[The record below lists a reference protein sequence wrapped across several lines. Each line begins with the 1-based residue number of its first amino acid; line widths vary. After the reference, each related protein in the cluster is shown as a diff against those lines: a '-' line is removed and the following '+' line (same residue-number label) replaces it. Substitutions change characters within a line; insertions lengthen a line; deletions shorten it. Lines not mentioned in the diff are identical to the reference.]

1 MRPTPQQR
9 IKLPT
14 QRREEEE
21 EEEEE
26 EGGEAH
32 HGEKQCVLSE
42 LTKCVGEKD
51 ARCALNVIENSSTEK
66 LQKPDSLIRLLE
78 LLHHNEDAVK
88 LVNAM
93 LPRRIQVIPIEDNK
107 KLLFVFVGP
116 NEKVEKLGSIVSA
129 AVHEDAA
136 TGQEAMMTVRI
147 KQDVDDT
154 MTTTTDD
161 ESLPSSPTK
170 SSTEGAEKTATGQ
183 EATTTARIKQDV
195 DETMTT
201 TTDDESL
208 SPSPTKLTTPSTEG
222 AEKAATGQEATTTAR
237 IKQDVDETTTTTTD
251 DESLSPSPTKSTTSS
266 TTTTTAAAA
275 SSPPSRHGLFQEST
289 DDELQKRNSH
299 EIAANYNEE
308 DGDILLNPRPTK
320 RVCWEGQVV
329 RNDNGS
335 SSHDDDE
342 TVSPDTDDTTT
353 TNIPPNDEMLSPS
366 LVSSSPPPGLCH
378 ESTDNDVNNDNDDDL
393 EKHRNCSSPSQETAA
408 RCEESDLSKTSPTKP
423 VCEEGQ
429 DFPNDT
435 QEFLPQDDGQ
445 RDLVVAD
452 VKQEGATETMPARAA
467 KKIKPNKVQRL
478 FVARKDFDKWRDV
491 AVEAFPTLWLRGS
504 TAPVGCHLVLV
515 NKHSPDLFSRIE
527 ARLKENDDDVY
538 ALCKVVGE
546 EIDFFSV
553 EPTRSITIQVQAVG
567 NTLSLHPTTRRL
579 ALASV
584 ASSTADY
591 DFEFVEEEHKEN
603 IQMTAEADFLKE

>member
-26 EGGEAH
+26 EGEEAH
-32 HGEKQCVLSE
+32 HGQKQCVLSE

-170 SSTEGAEKTATGQ
+170 SSTEGAEKT
-183 EATTTARIKQDV
+183 
-195 DETMTT
+195 
-201 TTDDESL
+201 
-208 SPSPTKLTTPSTEG
+208 
-222 AEKAATGQEATTTAR
+222 ATGQEATTTAR

>member
-21 EEEEE
+21 EEGE
-26 EGGEAH
+26 EAH
-32 HGEKQCVLSE
+32 HGQKQCVLSE

-170 SSTEGAEKTATGQ
+170 SSTEGAEKT
-183 EATTTARIKQDV
+183 
-195 DETMTT
+195 
-201 TTDDESL
+201 
-208 SPSPTKLTTPSTEG
+208 
-222 AEKAATGQEATTTAR
+222 ATGQEATTTAR